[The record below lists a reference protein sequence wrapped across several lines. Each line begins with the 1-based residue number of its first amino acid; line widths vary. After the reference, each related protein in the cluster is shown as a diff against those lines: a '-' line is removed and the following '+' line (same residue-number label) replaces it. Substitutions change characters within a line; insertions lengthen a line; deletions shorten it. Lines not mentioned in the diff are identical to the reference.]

1 MSPLALLAVIAAGAA
16 TEPTPQV
23 RFVSDQRAYVK
34 AGIEVRMLVED
45 GDAYLGKL
53 VFAQGTYVAAHRH
66 ETSEELITLTSGEG
80 EMLIEGKAVR
90 LKAGDAVRIPKNV
103 VHDFRVLGAGAV
115 EAVQVYTP
123 RGPEA
128 RFRSWPTK

>member
-1 MSPLALLAVIAAGAA
+1 MVFVALAALVASGAV
-16 TEPTPQV
+16 TQPTPQV
-23 RFVSDQRAYVK
+23 RTVSEQRAYVK

-53 VFAQGTYVAAHRH
+53 VFAPGTHVAPHRH

-80 EMLIEGKAVR
+80 EMLIAGKPVR

-103 VHDFRVLGAGAV
+103 VHDFRVIGEAKV
-115 EAVQVYTP
+115 EAVQVYSP
-123 RGPEA
+123 RGPED
-128 RFRSWPTK
+128 RFRSWPTR